1 MLEGRGMVKTD
12 DIYTAHH
19 VIINTCMVR
28 EMAENRVYGT
38 VNNLVKNKLKTGLPQ
53 KIVVTGCMVGMAARD
68 KTGQY
73 LKVLQRRLP
82 HVDEFLPIEE
92 VGFDHSPLRT
102 DAASAWVPVSNGC
115 NNFCTFCVVP
125 FTRGREISRPYRDI
139 VDECRK
145 LAEKGYEKI
154 TLLGMN
160 VNSYGADLVAGPEN
174 IQVMRDLDK
183 KYFQQK
189 NGHSHGFKLPD
200 GRLIK
205 PVFVKHLN
213 RLRIPTLFPYLLDE
227 IAQIKG
233 ISQLDFISS
242 NPWDFSD
249 DLIDVISQN
258 PNITRSLHIAVQSGS
273 DGVLKR
279 MNRWYT
285 ADLYLN
291 LLKKIRQ
298 KVPGVRFST
307 DIIVGFCAES
317 EAEFLD
323 TVTLA
328 KQAQFYKAYIS
339 IYSDRPMTAA
349 HKVFKDDIPHPVKK
363 IRWQVL
369 EDLINKP
376 NLLKNKLTN

>member
-1 MLEGRGMVKTD
+1 
-12 DIYTAHH
+12 
-19 VIINTCMVR
+19 
-28 EMAENRVYGT
+28 
-38 VNNLVKNKLKTGLPQ
+38 
-53 KIVVTGCMVGMAARD
+53 
-68 KTGQY
+68 
-73 LKVLQRRLP
+73 
-82 HVDEFLPIEE
+82 
-92 VGFDHSPLRT
+92 
-102 DAASAWVPVSNGC
+102 
-115 NNFCTFCVVP
+115 
-125 FTRGREISRPYRDI
+125 
-139 VDECRK
+139 
-145 LAEKGYEKI
+145 
-154 TLLGMN
+154 
-160 VNSYGADLVAGPEN
+160 
-174 IQVMRDLDK
+174 
-183 KYFQQK
+183 
-189 NGHSHGFKLPD
+189 
-200 GRLIK
+200 
-205 PVFVKHLN
+205 
-213 RLRIPTLFPYLLDE
+213 
-227 IAQIKG
+227 
-233 ISQLDFISS
+233 
-242 NPWDFSD
+242 
-249 DLIDVISQN
+249 
-258 PNITRSLHIAVQSGS
+258 
-273 DGVLKR
+273 